1 MIAEKET
8 FPQIGI
14 IYNSGSFIH
23 RCFPMSQFSF
33 DVSIEEFETKVIQA
47 SLQVPVVIDF
57 WAPWCGP
64 CQTLKPMLE
73 KLAEEYA
80 GRFLLAKVNSD
91 ENPELSQH
99 FGVRSIPSVKV
110 LYQGQLVDEF
120 NGALPEGQIRAFLD
134 RFALPDAGGNLREEA
149 AALVATGQLD
159 EALAKLSE
167 ASREKPDDEGIRLD
181 AIDVL
186 MQLGRND
193 EAGQLLAAD
202 YTQAADRA
210 NALRARL
217 ALAAGAADTTGLEAK
232 LGANPDDHATRL
244 ELARAYAGQSRFREA
259 LDNALEVVVRDRFF
273 DEGAGR
279 KALLQ
284 IFEALGGSEQHDDLV
299 REFRRKLSAALN

>member
-1 MIAEKET
+1 
-8 FPQIGI
+8 
-14 IYNSGSFIH
+14 
-23 RCFPMSQFSF
+23 MSQFSF

-110 LYQGQLVDEF
+110 LFQGQLVDEF
-120 NGALPEGQIRAFLD
+120 NGALPEGQIREFLD
-134 RFALPDAGGNLREEA
+134 RVALPAEPGGNLREEA
-149 AALVATGQLD
+149 AALVAAGQLED
-159 EALAKLSE
+159 ALALLVE
-167 ASREKPDDEGIRLD
+167 ATRAAPDDEAVRLD

-186 MQLGRND
+186 MQLGRHD

-202 YTQAADRA
+202 FKQEGNRA
-210 NALRARL
+210 NSLRARL
-217 ALAAGAADTTGLEAK
+217 ALAEGAADTAPLEAK
-232 LGANPDDHATRL
+232 LAADPDDHASRL
-244 ELARAYAGQSRFREA
+244 ELSRAYAAQGRFREA
-259 LDNALEVVVRDRFF
+259 LEAALEVTRRDRFF
-273 DEGAGR
+273 AEGAGR
-279 KALLQ
+279 KTLLQ
-284 IFEALGGSEQHDDLV
+284 LFEALAGEQYDDLV
-299 REFRRKLSAALN
+299 REYRRKLSAALN

>member
-1 MIAEKET
+1 MIAEKGT

-14 IYNSGSFIH
+14 IYNSDLSID

-33 DVSIEEFETKVIQA
+33 DVALEEFEAKVVQP
-47 SLQVPVVIDF
+47 SQQVPVVIDF

-149 AALVATGQLD
+149 AALVAAGQLD

-167 ASREKPDDEGIRLD
+167 ASREKPGDEGIRLD

-232 LGANPDDHATRL
+232 LAANPDDHAIRL
-244 ELARAYAGQSRFREA
+244 ELARAYAGQIRFREA

>member
-1 MIAEKET
+1 
-8 FPQIGI
+8 
-14 IYNSGSFIH
+14 
-23 RCFPMSQFSF
+23 MSQFSF

-47 SLQVPVVIDF
+47 SMQVPVVIDF

-149 AALVATGQLD
+149 AALVAAGQLD

-232 LGANPDDHATRL
+232 LGANPGDHATRL
-244 ELARAYAGQSRFREA
+244 ELARAYAGQNRFREA

-273 DEGAGR
+273 ADGAGR